1 MKEQKKIAVW
11 TGIIC
16 VIAFFVAVVANC
28 NGYSFVSNIFIGI
41 FSSSLLACLISMI
54 SYFVERK
61 KTIALLYNGCLDFN
75 ESLNLNLSREGIIDI
90 KEAKAN
96 LMVMKSVYQK
106 DVFPHASQLIS
117 ILNKSTLKGIVSDID
132 KYAENLYRAICADI
146 DAIDEFYMGNIAQE
160 EMVHYKWKYLTSDSI
175 NSLKLLYESLD
186 SLARNQFKNSI
197 KEAKSDAD

>member
-1 MKEQKKIAVW
+1 MKEQKRIASW

-16 VIAFFVAVVANC
+16 ILALVVAAVTNYK
-28 NGYSFVSNIFIGI
+28 NSAFISNIFIGI

-61 KTIALLYNGCLDFN
+61 KAIALLYNGCLDFN

-117 ILNKSTLKGIVSDID
+117 ILNKSNLKETVSGID
-132 KYAENLYRAICADI
+132 KYSRDLYKAISDDI
-146 DAIDEFYMGNIAQE
+146 YAIDRFYLGHLTQE
-160 EMVHYKWKYLTSDSI
+160 EITHY
-175 NSLKLLYESLD
+175 E
-186 SLARNQFKNSI
+186 
-197 KEAKSDAD
+197 